1 MLKLQSTPFKNCI
14 EIETD
19 QEVLFLESVELTL
32 SQLLEGR
39 LNTNKLFLAE
49 DIDKLI
55 EGVTFALAYLQSQ
68 GVTYKDIDPENIF
81 YDQGNFK
88 LLPNELISLN
98 SYQKLREGSAVL
110 PSPELIIALRCGEE
124 EVVE

>member
-1 MLKLQSTPFKNCI
+1 VDCDGVLKLQSTPFKNCI

-32 SQLLEGR
+32 SRLLEGR

-68 GVTYKDIDPENIF
+68 GITYKDIDPENIF

-88 LLPNELISLN
+88 LLPNELICLN
-98 SYQKLREGSAVL
+98 SYQKMREGSSVL
-110 PSPELIIALRCGEE
+110 PSPELIIALRCGE
-124 EVVE
+124 

>member
-1 MLKLQSTPFKNCI
+1 VDCDGVLKLQSTPFKNCI

-68 GVTYKDIDPENIF
+68 GITYKDIDPKTSSTIRETSSCC
-81 YDQGNFK
+81 
-88 LLPNELISLN
+88 PTN
-98 SYQKLREGSAVL
+98 SSAST
-110 PSPELIIALRCGEE
+110 PTKK
-124 EVVE
+124 